1 MRNNQMY
8 AIELEGLCKRALG
21 DRHSISSTYNVLDA
35 DKIRAKPFYAV
46 MFIVGALYDDRVD
59 EGKDFREL
67 CMNLLMESSEFQD
80 KGLDLF
86 DNEDDIKKLIE
97 NIKDFINIIESYN
110 K

>member
-8 AIELEGLCKRALG
+8 AIELESLCKRALG
-21 DRHSISSTYNVLDA
+21 ERHSISSIFNVLDA
-35 DKIRAKPFYAV
+35 DTIRVKPFYAV

-59 EGKDFREL
+59 EGKDFSEL
-67 CMNLLMESSEFQD
+67 CMNLLMESSEFED

-86 DNEDDIKKLIE
+86 VNEDDIKKLIE
-97 NIKDFINIIESYN
+97 NIKYFINTIEGYN